1 MSEKK
6 MEADETWK
14 FLSAYALVLCA
25 ESVTLLTIY
34 FRLGF
39 LQARKLPN
47 GLFLVIIL
55 RFWEAAY
62 LPLP

>member
-1 MSEKK
+1 

-47 GLFLVIIL
+47 GLFFGDHSKIL
-55 RFWEAAY
+55 GSC
-62 LPLP
+62 LSTPPLA

>member
-1 MSEKK
+1 

-34 FRLGF
+34 FRLSF